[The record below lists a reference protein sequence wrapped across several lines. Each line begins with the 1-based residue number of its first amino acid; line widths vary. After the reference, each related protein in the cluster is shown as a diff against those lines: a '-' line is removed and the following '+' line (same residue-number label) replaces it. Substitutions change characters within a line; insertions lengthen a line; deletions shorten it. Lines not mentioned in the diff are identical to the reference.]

1 MEQSD
6 FTNFLIPTI
15 VERDGRFERAYDI
28 YSRLLK
34 DRIVFLGSQ
43 IDSNVANVVIAQLLF
58 LDQEED
64 SRDIL
69 LYINSP
75 GGVLSAG
82 LAILDTMN
90 YVKADVQTICVGMAA
105 SMGAILLANGAKG
118 KRLILPHA
126 KVMIHQ
132 PIVRG
137 GGIGG
142 QVTDI
147 TITAKQLQKDKD
159 RVKDVLASLTGQPA
173 AKVER
178 DVERDHWLLAQEAV
192 DYGVADK
199 VIKANLKK

>member
-6 FTNFLIPTI
+6 VTNFLIPTI
-15 VERDGRFERAYDI
+15 VERDGRFERAFDI

-43 IDSNVANVVIAQLLF
+43 INSSVANVVIAQLLF
-58 LDQEED
+58 LDQKED
-64 SRDIL
+64 GRDIL

-75 GGVLSAG
+75 GGSLSAG

-105 SMGAILLANGAKG
+105 SMGAILLANGAKA
-118 KRLILPHA
+118 KRLVLPHA

-132 PIVRG
+132 PIIHG

-159 RVKDVLASLTGQPA
+159 RVKDVLASLTGQSA
-173 AKVER
+173 TKVER
-178 DVERDHWLLAQEAV
+178 DVERDHWLSAQEAV
-192 DYGVADK
+192 DYGLADK